1 MATTRLTNSLRYKI
15 HNALMERAYVERKE
29 EIARMEHALG
39 MAVYNDKYPS
49 DSQALMRKLPDTFFD
64 QSSVITAAFNN
75 AYYHL
80 SVQEPIPLG
89 YFHARSRCALNNYP
103 EDHALTEVFKAFRTT
118 KEEYEKDR
126 DRLAAESSAI
136 LQSCSTVKKLIETW
150 PDIIPVLEKLNIQA
164 HQCKA
169 VHLPAVIQDMNAL
182 FRLTPEDV
190 EIDNSLALAA

>member
-1 MATTRLTNSLRYKI
+1 MSATRLTKSLRDEI

-29 EIARMEHALG
+29 EIARMEHDLG

-49 DSQALMRKLPDTFFD
+49 DTQALMRKLPDSFFE
-64 QSSVITAAFNN
+64 QRSSIYVAFNSD
-75 AYYHL
+75 YCKL
-80 SVQEPIPLG
+80 SIQESVPVGEL
-89 YFHARSRCALNNYP
+89 HAHSWHALDNYS
-103 EDHALTEVFKAFRTT
+103 EDHELTDSFKIFRKA

-126 DRLAAESSAI
+126 NRLAAESSAI

-164 HQCKA
+164 HQCKE